1 MRSGSAL
8 CPDAEVFLV
17 DAISTVDGDL
27 IRRMPK
33 LKMIHSEGVAFNGI
47 DIQAAR
53 ERGVFVCNN
62 QGCNAG
68 AVAEQA
74 IFLMLSLLR
83 RGIPGDRAVRE
94 GRQIQMKEQAMVE
107 GITELGIAK
116 SPDRLWA
123 HRKGHGAA
131 AGPPSDASFFMIP
144 PIEKIRKRKRPFP

>member
-1 MRSGSAL
+1 MNILIEGAPERYQAYLPEFVPLDRLSLTFCPLGSTNEERLAL

-62 QGCNAG
+62 QA
-68 AVAEQA
+68 A
-74 IFLMLSLLR
+74 M
-83 RGIPGDRAVRE
+83 RAPWQS
-94 GRQIQMKEQAMVE
+94 RQ
-107 GITELGIAK
+107 
-116 SPDRLWA
+116 
-123 HRKGHGAA
+123 
-131 AGPPSDASFFMIP
+131 FF
-144 PIEKIRKRKRPFP
+144 